1 MKLMES
7 AWAEFF
13 LLISSVN
20 VDVTIEVVV
29 GIIVFLIFLYSR
41 QPKCAYCHDVSPS
54 APILAIKWNNSTIG

>member
-41 QPKCAYCHDVSPS
+41 NVHIVMTFHPLHRF
-54 APILAIKWNNSTIG
+54 LR